1 MPTLRRTI
9 IIIHP
14 GSLGDVLLAVPA
26 MVRVRTRFPDYRLAL
41 CAEAQAAKLLYAC
54 GIVDT
59 WTSIQGRD
67 CADLFVGA
75 DSVTGQVRTWLLDCD
90 LAIGWTQGLDGTLS
104 GTLKAFGVRE
114 VIVRSPFS
122 TEILAAHQRDRFLE
136 TINEVPSEDDG
147 DALLKVTEPV
157 LQLGRACLEAAGHSF
172 GPSLVVIHPGSGS
185 PHKCVASETLL
196 RVVIAVQRVGATPV
210 ILEGPADR
218 EPVERLLQSCP
229 NPPIVLKNLDLLNV
243 AGVLAQ
249 AQLFVGQDSGI
260 THMAGLMGLHVVAL
274 FGPTDPARWA
284 PRGTHVAVMHGVSCL
299 CRSWEE
305 VSRCKGK
312 PCLDLST
319 DELVALCLVHLEN
332 AAVHRRIPSGCLV
345 TDYPV
350 C

>member
-1 MPTLRRTI
+1 MPTVRRTI
-9 IIIHP
+9 IMIHP

-54 GIVDT
+54 GVVDT

-75 DSVTGQVRTWLLDCD
+75 DSVTGQMRTWLLDCD
-90 LAIGWTQGLDGTLS
+90 LAIGWTQSLDGTLS
-104 GTLKAFGVRE
+104 GTLKAFGVRT

-122 TEILAAHQRDRFLE
+122 TEILAAHQQDKFLE
-136 TINEVPSEDDG
+136 TIDEVPSEDDG
-147 DALLKVTEPV
+147 DVLLKVTEPAI
-157 LQLGRACLEAAGHSF
+157 QLGRACLEAAGHSI
-172 GPSLVVIHPGSGS
+172 GQSLVVIHPGSGS
-185 PHKCVASETLL
+185 PHKCVAPETLL
-196 RVVIAVQRVGATPV
+196 PVVVAVQRVGAIPV

-218 EPVERLLQSCP
+218 EPVERLLQLCS
-229 NPPIVLKNLDLLNV
+229 NPPIVLRDLDLLTV

-249 AQLFVGQDSGI
+249 SQLFVGQDSGI
-260 THMAGLMGLHVVAL
+260 THMAGLMGVHMVAL

-284 PRGTHVAVMHGVSCL
+284 PRGIHMTVVQGASCL
-299 CRSWEE
+299 CRSWDE

-312 PCLDLST
+312 PCLDLPT
-319 DELVALCLVHLEN
+319 DDLVALCLTRLDE
-332 AAVHRRIPSGCLV
+332 AAIRRRIPAGCLV